1 MVDPIT
7 AALRRKRDR
16 LCPADQSINAPDAWA
31 LQFLQ
36 PASTAAAEATQAG
49 WLPLRVGQS
58 VPLIGE
64 EVGYVEPCD
73 PV

>member
-1 MVDPIT
+1 MSNPIE

-31 LQFLQ
+31 ELFLQ
-36 PASTAAAEATQAG
+36 PVSDAAADTTKAAWAPVRLGQA
-49 WLPLRVGQS
+49 
-58 VPLIGE
+58 VPMICE